1 MNKGTRWRQNN
12 KDIWWRKN
20 NKDIRWIENNK
31 DTRWRQNNK
40 DTRWHRSSVFILNLC
55 SDLVLLMLTF
65 NYYLPI
71 FGIFAYLT
79 IVGDYCS
86 QGILKL
92 QTLKNLGFS
101 WPLIFFFF
109 LNIFFNIYITS
120 LRKRKSISQILLG
133 LWFFKTCRNQHNEHQ
148 KNNLNYLLDLNYFR
162 RNVNEI
168 KLQAI
173 FEKPDM
179 PL

>member
-1 MNKGTRWRQNN
+1 MNKGKRWRQNN

-92 QTLKNLGFS
+92 QTLKNLGFP
-101 WPLIFFFF
+101 WPFNLFFFF
-109 LNIFFNIYITS
+109 YIFFLI
-120 LRKRKSISQILLG
+120 SISRHWG
-133 LWFFKTCRNQHNEHQ
+133 SVSQ
-148 KNNLNYLLDLNYFR
+148 KVKFCLVYNFLKLAETNIIS
-162 RNVNEI
+162 I
-168 KLQAI
+168 KKRI
-173 FEKPDM
+173 
-179 PL
+179 

>member
-1 MNKGTRWRQNN
+1 MTSLKCLYSKLVQWFSAFNVDFQLLFAYFWDFCLFDYCWGLLFSR
-12 KDIWWRKN
+12 DIEIANTEKLG
-20 NKDIRWIENNK
+20 I
-31 DTRWRQNNK
+31 
-40 DTRWHRSSVFILNLC
+40 F
-55 SDLVLLMLTF
+55 MTF
-65 NYYLPI
+65 N
-71 FGIFAYLT
+71 F
-79 IVGDYCS
+79 
-86 QGILKL
+86 
-92 QTLKNLGFS
+92 
-101 WPLIFFFF
+101 FFFF

-133 LWFFKTCRNQHNEHQ
+133 LWFFKTCRNQHNQHQ
-148 KNNLNYLLDLNYFR
+148 KNDLNYLLDLNYFR